1 MGQPCSLTLFSH
13 LGNGDDTSSLSNS
26 YVQLPTRM
34 FHGNGPSNPE
44 AENTISTCHWVGEEA
59 FQEGGV
65 SCPAD
70 KSGCAFQETAGVPG
84 PEKVLSQRLLSQFH
98 ESRGEC
104 QGGLPGGGGA

>member
-65 SCPAD
+65 SCPVTQLTRVAVP
-70 KSGCAFQETAGVPG
+70 FRRQQECLV
-84 PEKVLSQRLLSQFH
+84 QR
-98 ESRGEC
+98 RC
-104 QGGLPGGGGA
+104 